1 MDEWDQLLEG
11 IGKSLRG
18 RPAKEISVG
27 AIRPL
32 EAEDLVIGE
41 SVRRTVTLPTST
53 PPELLKL
60 RTRHHLI
67 AQLLAI
73 GMKPKDVAL
82 KTGYSVS
89 RISILQL
96 DPAFKELLANYTS
109 EQENLTVDVKER
121 LRHLSMDSIDVI
133 QQRFDENPEQFT
145 NKELFDLAE
154 LTLDRTGHGK
164 TATVQ
169 HEYGIS
175 QETAALFKQNR
186 TRPLVAN
193 LLEGELIDSS
203 AGISVSDAPG
213 AYPSSAGDGPTGG
226 ELFDEQP
233 AQQLDLFEGEDK
245 TAGGAAESAIAVP
258 AASSDPEGPIHSG
271 AALGSDIPEEVY
283 ADVRATNVV
292 QLQRPPI
299 RSTYP
304 A

>member
-1 MDEWDQLLEG
+1 MDEWDQLLDG

-27 AIRPL
+27 EIRPL
-32 EAEDLVIGE
+32 EAEDLAIGE
-41 SVRRTVTLPTST
+41 QVRRNTTLPTST

-82 KTGYSVS
+82 KTGYSIS

-109 EQENLTVDVKER
+109 ENENLVVDVKER

-133 QQRFDENPEQFT
+133 QARFDDDPGQFT

-169 HEYGIS
+169 HEYGLS
-175 QETAALFKQNR
+175 DETATLLKQNR
-186 TRPLVAN
+186 KRPLVAN
-193 LLEGELIDSS
+193 LLEGELIDDGKHFS
-203 AGISVSDAPG
+203 ASGAPDG
-213 AYPSSAGDGPTGG
+213 DFAGVGDGSIGSSGLG
-226 ELFDEQP
+226 EQGE
-233 AQQLDLFEGEDK
+233 AQLDLFEDEDQA
-245 TAGGAAESAIAVP
+245 AGGVEEGQTATLPP
-258 AASSDPEGPIHSG
+258 ANDTERQVHSG
-271 AALGSDIPEEVY
+271 AEVGADVPEEVHE
-283 ADVRATNVV
+283 DVTTGIVV
-292 QLQRPPI
+292 PFQRTAA
-299 RSTYP
+299 RSPYP